1 MIPRYAVTPEGEG
14 PIAIFNTLEDAV
26 DWANLR
32 YGPGAFQIEP
42 VQTKLTTPVRG
53 APAGAA

>member
-1 MIPRYAVTPEGEG
+1 MIPRYAVTAEGEG

-42 VQTKLTTPVRG
+42 VHTELASPVRVQTIG
-53 APAGAA
+53 S